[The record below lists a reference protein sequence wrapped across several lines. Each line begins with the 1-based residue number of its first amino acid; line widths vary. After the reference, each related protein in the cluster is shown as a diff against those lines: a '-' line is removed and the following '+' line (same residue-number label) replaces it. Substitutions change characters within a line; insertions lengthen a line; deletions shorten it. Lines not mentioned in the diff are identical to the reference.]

1 MFKSKALQCSDSKLK
16 LKGKKKRKRKKKN
29 QSYLGKQK
37 LFQATIYPKLEGRDQ

>member
-1 MFKSKALQCSDSKLK
+1 MFNSKALQCSDSKLK
-16 LKGKKKRKRKKKN
+16 LKGKKKKKKKKN